1 MFKERSEI
9 EQKFSPRDMTDDELR
24 ERLFQNLRALG
35 ATEDVARIA
44 AGLSQTG
51 ETDRVKAC
59 NDTDGDAADD

>member
-35 ATEDVARIA
+35 APEDVARIA

-51 ETDRVKAC
+51 ETDRVKTC
-59 NDTDGDAADD
+59 KNTNEDAADD